1 MKSNGKKSK
10 EFERFAKL
18 YFYVLQRPPWAP
30 PSSRML
36 KYEVLGGI
44 PGYVA
49 TLKHLQPH
57 IILDAIERGLGRSSK
72 AERDAVVECMLV
84 FLDTLIELGK
94 YQKQATSEDGE
105 RKVPER
111 ASSDPNPISHGI
123 PYINIQQDLITR
135 ARHCCYGDSWAS
147 RLGGVAALNA
157 LSKKMPQ
164 QLLSYAA
171 NYMIRA
177 LLAVLRSL
185 PDSAVEEIQEI
196 TSTATDIVKRSLEL
210 PEDID
215 GKESE
220 SKDDLDNENPKTVT
234 TRRGKRS
241 KRTGTQGA
249 RKKQKSSPT
258 AQASSKSADDMELQ
272 DKAKDPSVHEKDAAR
287 LQNDLLQAVM
297 SSKNNTA
304 VRLAAIKCLEI
315 VANQLGTSIGQIL
328 NHILTRQSAS
338 KVLLERRILPL
349 RSIPTQTNYAHSMA
363 FLLRNCPGELELTP
377 SLGAFIADSCTIME
391 IDETLVANNSNMRGQ
406 PPKPEAIHKLQVAC
420 AEVLVAALEW
430 PAFREANE
438 ATIINH
444 IWDSPGEINI
454 PIQQL
459 KERMMKVFVRS
470 LGSSN
475 RQLIDLC
482 ESGISV
488 GSKYHMLEKQV
499 LQDALRPILMDIA
512 MYQKIN
518 IQLLDHLHRLL
529 VSVILL
535 HKRQVLRK
543 YICLTTEFY

>member
-1 MKSNGKKSK
+1 
-10 EFERFAKL
+10 
-18 YFYVLQRPPWAP
+18 
-30 PSSRML
+30 ML

-57 IILDAIERGLGRSSK
+57 IILDAFERGLARSNK

-94 YQKQATSEDGE
+94 YQKQASNEDIDSKVGE
-105 RKVPER
+105 RI
-111 ASSDPNPISHGI
+111 SSDQDPVSNSI

-147 RLGGVAALNA
+147 RLGGVAALDA
-157 LSKKMPQ
+157 LSRKMPQ

-171 NYMIRA
+171 NYVIRA

-185 PDSAVEEIQEI
+185 PDSAVEEIEEI
-196 TSTATDIVKRSLEL
+196 TSIATDIVRRSLEI
-210 PEDID
+210 PDDID

-220 SKDDLDNENPKTVT
+220 VKDDLDNENPKTVT

-241 KRTGTQGA
+241 KRTGTQGS
-249 RKKQKSSPT
+249 RKKQKNSPT
-258 AQASSKSADDMELQ
+258 AQASSKSAEDVDLQ
-272 DKAKDPSVHEKDAAR
+272 DKTKESLGLHEKDAAR

-297 SSKNNTA
+297 SSKNNMA

-363 FLLRNCPGELELTP
+363 FLLKNCPGELELTP
-377 SLGAFIADSCTIME
+377 SLTAFIADSCTIME
-391 IDETLVANNSNMRGQ
+391 IDETLIANNSNMRGQ

-420 AEVLVAALEW
+420 TEVLVAALEW
-430 PAFREANE
+430 PAFRESNDAM
-438 ATIINH
+438 IINH
-444 IWDSPGEINI
+444 IWDSPGEISV

-475 RQLIDLC
+475 RQLLDLC
-482 ESGISV
+482 EIGISV
-488 GSKYHMLEKQV
+488 GSKYNLLEKQV

-512 MYQKIN
+512 MFQKLS

-529 VSVILL
+529 VRITLFDVAP
-535 HKRQVLRK
+535 KYVLQSIK
-543 YICLTTEFY
+543 AKTELIQF